1 MSFTRPLDAVD
12 WSGLAGPHGPC
23 SELPALLERL
33 AHRRTDDDA
42 WDVFHSITHQGTVY
56 PVTPVALPYVLDLI
70 AAEPNRVLLVTVYEA
85 LTGRG
90 WWQVRDGR
98 GGRAAPEGALA
109 QEDRTEQA
117 INEAVV
123 QRRPLLEMLAQHESR
138 SVRLNVVPIL
148 ARLDGPWLADGMSR
162 EPDSTVRAAANLAL
176 RAAGAPELVGMEAT
190 SDIERLSVALAHP
203 DEHPDILL
211 SALGDSTLDE
221 QRPQDWPLDITLQ
234 YEAAGALAQCRDATV
249 FDQLIE
255 WFPGYHWTVSV
266 EAGEALLALSAR
278 HGQLGRAVEMLAD
291 SNSFWVDS
299 MQLVRALAL
308 QPYGLPNDRDEL
320 RLWTEEGG

>member
-1 MSFTRPLDAVD
+1 M
-12 WSGLAGPHGPC
+12 
-23 SELPALLERL
+23 
-33 AHRRTDDDA
+33 
-42 WDVFHSITHQGTVY
+42 
-56 PVTPVALPYVLDLI
+56 
-70 AAEPNRVLLVTVYEA
+70 
-85 LTGRG
+85 
-90 WWQVRDGR
+90 
-98 GGRAAPEGALA
+98 
-109 QEDRTEQA
+109 
-117 INEAVV
+117 
-123 QRRPLLEMLAQHESR
+123 
-138 SVRLNVVPIL
+138 
-148 ARLDGPWLADGMSR
+148 
-162 EPDSTVRAAANLAL
+162 
-176 RAAGAPELVGMEAT
+176 
-190 SDIERLSVALAHP
+190 
-203 DEHPDILL
+203 
-211 SALGDSTLDE
+211 
-221 QRPQDWPLDITLQ
+221 DITLQ